1 MPSNNTPEVLLAE
14 PTTGFDSGDKS
25 DARSLDPGGKAAL
38 GINTKSPAVF
48 IDARREKYGL
58 QRAAAQLL
66 QGFRVE
72 KCHHFPTPNRH
83 ISILYTSEHQKA
95 FYSGLITCGSIWHC
109 PVCAAKI
116 SERRRVEV
124 QHAIA
129 MHEASGGEVLLV
141 SLTNAHYHGD
151 DLNALLEGQSRA
163 MRRFLSGTRAM
174 VALFDSIGC
183 IGQIRALEVTYGEAN
198 GWHPHFHILLFVR
211 SGLDLDRLRQQLFIH
226 WHRACELAKLPLPS
240 FTHGVKVDGGHAAS
254 DYITK
259 GARSKDEGWG
269 LDQEITKGHIKK
281 GRKDRATPFDLLRM
295 YRDGDKRAGA
305 LFRVYAEAFK
315 GKRQLV
321 WSKGLKALFCVEDI
335 SDEALAERDE
345 EDAQWVY
352 GLTPLDWKA
361 IIFADARAQILEA
374 YESSGKEEV
383 NRVLVILR
391 RDYLIHQSTFQTGP
405 K

>member
-1 MPSNNTPEVLLAE
+1 
-14 PTTGFDSGDKS
+14 
-25 DARSLDPGGKAAL
+25 
-38 GINTKSPAVF
+38 
-48 IDARREKYGL
+48 
-58 QRAAAQLL
+58 
-66 QGFRVE
+66 
-72 KCHHFPTPNRH
+72 
-83 ISILYTSEHQKA
+83 
-95 FYSGLITCGSIWHC
+95 
-109 PVCAAKI
+109 
-116 SERRRVEV
+116 
-124 QHAIA
+124 
-129 MHEASGGEVLLV
+129 MHKASGGEVLLLT
-141 SLTNAHYHGD
+141 LTNAHYHGD
-151 DLNALLEGQSRA
+151 DLKALLEGQGRA

-183 IGQIRALEVTYGEAN
+183 IGQIRALEVTHGEAN
-198 GWHPHFHILLFVR
+198 GFHPHFHILLFVR
-211 SGLDLDRLRQQLFIH
+211 AGLDLDRLRQQFFIH

-240 FTHGVKVDGGHAAS
+240 FTHGVSLEGGNAAS
-254 DYITK
+254 DYVTK
-259 GARSKDEGWG
+259 GALSKTGWG

-281 GRKDRATPFDLLRM
+281 GRNDRATPFDLLRM

-345 EDAQWVY
+345 EYAQWVY

-361 IIFADARAQILEA
+361 IIYADARAQILEA

-383 NRVLVILR
+383 YRVLVILR